1 MTDRWVSP
9 DHDPRAYERE
19 VLYRLGEIEKRLA
32 IIEERMDEFRERV
45 HLIEVSQA
53 QVKMVAVIFATMT
66 GVISTIVG
74 KLWR

>member
-1 MTDRWVSP
+1 
-9 DHDPRAYERE
+9 
-19 VLYRLGEIEKRLA
+19 
-32 IIEERMDEFRERV
+32 MDEFRERV